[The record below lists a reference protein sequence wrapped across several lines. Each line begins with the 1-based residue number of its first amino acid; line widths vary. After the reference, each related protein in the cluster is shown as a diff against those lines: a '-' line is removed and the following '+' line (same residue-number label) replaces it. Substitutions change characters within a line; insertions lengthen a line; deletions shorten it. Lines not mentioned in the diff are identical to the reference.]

1 METYG
6 IGGIGKREQFL
17 KKLVNDSVTLKLADR
32 HAITGNMK
40 KDSHHDEMS
49 KRTLEDP
56 LNPNG
61 GALVNQD
68 EGRLIEAESE

>member
-1 METYG
+1 
-6 IGGIGKREQFL
+6 
-17 KKLVNDSVTLKLADR
+17 
-32 HAITGNMK
+32 MK